1 MLITVLTVFLAYNAN
16 NGLPFVQSY
25 RLTAQVP
32 NAAALVP
39 GNEVRI
45 GGVRVGVVES
55 IDPVAED
62 DGTFAAALALK
73 LDKSVEPL
81 PEDSTVIIRSRSAL
95 GLKYVQI
102 VRGTSDQGYPAGS
115 TLPLSSATPEPVEF
129 DQLLSTFDEPT
140 QENIQENLTEFGN
153 ALAGRGPN
161 INEFIGAAEAAA
173 ATARTGD
180 ARHLRSADRHRP
192 VLHGARTSASAV
204 APVAETQAQM
214 FVDLDTTLAAFA
226 DIARPYLQDT
236 ISKTPMTL
244 AAASGDLPI
253 IRPFLVNSRKLFVN
267 LQPGCKAAAESADQI
282 ESALVAGI
290 PVLRASPQFND
301 QLPPTA
307 ASLKG
312 FNDNSTVRDGLG
324 QLIDLNNALGPPL
337 KFIAPAQSV
346 CNYATLLFRNAAN
359 AASKGNAN
367 GNWQRGNA
375 VNTPSGPN
383 NEGSPSS
390 APANGGGGG
399 QQELPAR
406 QPLPE
411 HRRAQPEPD
420 RVRGGQRD
428 LREGSAVDR
437 QRARQPGYYDRGPDP
452 IPAQAGGW
460 QVMARSRRP
469 KPGVKDFNE
478 GIYHRPPLGLS
489 FFKTGVLAAIVILIL
504 TYFAYTKEL
513 PWSSQ
518 GYTATATFSNATT
531 LRPDCSSPDRR
542 RQRRQGHR
550 HRAERRERERHLHR
564 RSRGSAAARRRDDHD
579 PAPPLPRRQLL
590 PRSAPGQPERAR
602 SAGRRLDPGDAGRRR
617 PSSSTRC

>member
-1 MLITVLTVFLAYNAN
+1 VRRGQTPLNAAFRNPTVIGALAVLITVLTVFLAYNAN

-55 IDPVAED
+55 ITPVTED

-140 QENIQENLTEFGN
+140 QENIQANLTEFGN

-161 INEFIGAAEAAA
+161 INEFIGAAKPLLPRLERVMRNISDPQSGIGPFF
-173 ATARTGD
+173 TAL
-180 ARHLRSADRHRP
+180 AN
-192 VLHGARTSASAV
+192 SASAV

-236 ISKTPMTL
+236 ISKTPITL
-244 AAASGDLPI
+244 RATSQDLPI
-253 IRPFLVNSRKLFVN
+253 VRPFLVNSRKLFVN
-267 LQPGCKAAAESADQI
+267 LQPGVKAAAESADEI
-282 ESALVAGI
+282 ESALVTGI
-290 PVLRASPQFND
+290 PVLRASPQFNN

-307 ASLKG
+307 ASLKA
-312 FNDNSTVRDGLG
+312 FNDNTTVRDGLG

-337 KFIAPAQSV
+337 RFIAPAQSV
-346 CNYATLLFRNAAN
+346 CNYATLLFRNAAS
-359 AASKGNAN
+359 AGSLGSST
-367 GNWQRGNA
+367 GNWQRVNA
-375 VNTPSGPN
+375 LNTPLGPN

-390 APANGGGGG
+390 APANGGGGALNPLNTNWLHVNPYPNTASPGQNPTECESGNEDYLVG
-399 QQELPAR
+399 QQEIGNSPGNQGIETEDQIPSQLK
-406 QPLPE
+406 
-411 HRRAQPEPD
+411 
-420 RVRGGQRD
+420 RGG
-428 LREGSAVDR
+428 G
-437 QRARQPGYYDRGPDP
+437 
-452 IPAQAGGW
+452 
-460 QVMARSRRP
+460 
-469 KPGVKDFNE
+469 K
-478 GIYHRPPLGLS
+478 
-489 FFKTGVLAAIVILIL
+489 
-504 TYFAYTKEL
+504 
-513 PWSSQ
+513 
-518 GYTATATFSNATT
+518 
-531 LRPDCSSPDRR
+531 
-542 RQRRQGHR
+542 
-550 HRAERRERERHLHR
+550 
-564 RSRGSAAARRRDDHD
+564 
-579 PAPPLPRRQLL
+579 
-590 PRSAPGQPERAR
+590 
-602 SAGRRLDPGDAGRRR
+602 
-617 PSSSTRC
+617 